1 MTANCANGKDLSSM
15 WVSDSYEDIELQAR
29 TLLASGD
36 YAGALEQYQR
46 LSQRLAG
53 LKPAVME
60 RRPALRSL
68 HVLSLA
74 QQARIHHWQGDFEQA
89 LQIYQQLNDMAPD
102 RGSTWRGMTALVR
115 IDMGQTEEGL
125 DALRAEAVASPGD
138 PIAWLRIGVECEG
151 LGLLEE
157 AEANLRRAAANAS
170 TPESQ
175 LDTYLA
181 LFDFYRAQG
190 RVVDALAVWD
200 QAWADSEEGP
210 AYVFPLYQMMWE
222 HGHLDQAR
230 RYLRQEENPLRKGFY
245 QGWLAASEDQADEA
259 ARHWQRVAEMN
270 PMDFD
275 DGQEA
280 WAEAALRVDIPAQ
293 EVLSVIETV
302 LKVGGVSSRVLLL
315 KAIAEARLGHI
326 DDAVK
331 TLESVRNVRLM
342 ARPRREELPES
353 SWVLL
358 DELVSDEELK
368 SQLHPFFEGC
378 AADTDVAA

>member
-1 MTANCANGKDLSSM
+1 M

-29 TLLASGD
+29 TLLVSGD
-36 YAGALEQYQR
+36 YAGALEKYER

-53 LKPAVME
+53 LKPAVLE

-74 QQARIHHWQGDFEQA
+74 QQVSIHHAQGDFEQA
-89 LQIYQQLNDMAPD
+89 LQISQQLNDMAPD
-102 RGSTWRGMTALVR
+102 RGSTWRRMTALVR

-138 PIAWLRIGVECEG
+138 SSAWLSIGVECEG

-175 LDTYLA
+175 LDTYLT

-230 RYLRQEENPLRKGFY
+230 RYLKQEENPLRKGFY
-245 QGWLAASEDQADEA
+245 QGWLAASQDQADEA
-259 ARHWQRVAEMN
+259 ARHWQHVGEMN
-270 PMDFD
+270 PMNFD
-275 DGQEA
+275 GGQEA

-302 LKVGGVSSRVLLL
+302 VKVGGVSSRVLLL
-315 KAIAEARLGHI
+315 KAIAEARLGRI

-331 TLESVRNVRLM
+331 TLEAMRNVRLM
-342 ARPRREELPES
+342 ARPRREKLPES
-353 SWVLL
+353 SWDLL

-368 SQLHPFFEGC
+368 SQLCPFFEGC
-378 AADTDVAA
+378 AADSEVTA

>member
-1 MTANCANGKDLSSM
+1 M

-29 TLLASGD
+29 TLLVSGD
-36 YAGALEQYQR
+36 YAGALEKYER

-53 LKPAVME
+53 LKPAVLE
-60 RRPALRSL
+60 RRPALSNLR
-68 HVLSLA
+68 VLSLA
-74 QQARIHHWQGDFEQA
+74 QQANIHHRRGDFEQG
-89 LQIYQQLNDMAPD
+89 LQVYQQLNDVAPE
-102 RGSTWRGMTALVR
+102 RSSTWRRLTALVR

-138 PIAWLRIGVECEG
+138 SFVWLSIGVECEG
-151 LGLLEE
+151 LGLLDE

-170 TPESQ
+170 TPEGQ
-175 LDTYLA
+175 LDTHLT

-200 QAWADSEEGP
+200 QAWVNSEEGP
-210 AYVFPLYQMMWE
+210 SYVFPLYQMMWE

-230 RYLRQEENPLRKGFY
+230 RYLKLEKNPLRKGFY
-245 QGWLAASEDQADEA
+245 QGWLAASQDQADEA
-259 ARHWQRVAEMN
+259 ARHWQVVGEMH

-280 WAEAALRVDIPAQ
+280 WAEAALRVDIPAE
-293 EVLSVIETV
+293 EVLSVMEAV

-315 KAIAEARLGHI
+315 KAIAEARLGQL
-326 DDAVK
+326 DDAMK
-331 TLESVRNVRLM
+331 TLESARNMRLV
-342 ARPRREELPES
+342 ARPRREKLPES

-368 SQLHPFFEGC
+368 SQLCPFFEGC
-378 AADTDVAA
+378 AADGDVAAQ